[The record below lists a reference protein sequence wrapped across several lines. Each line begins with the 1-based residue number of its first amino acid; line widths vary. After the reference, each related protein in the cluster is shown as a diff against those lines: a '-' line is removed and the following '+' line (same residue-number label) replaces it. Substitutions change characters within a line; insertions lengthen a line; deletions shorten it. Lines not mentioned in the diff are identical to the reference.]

1 MWEWC
6 CVHYYRTINSLT
18 TMRRIILL
26 FCLLAVAC
34 KKDDHTLVVT
44 AKPTMLQYIG
54 NDPQLTLFKA
64 ALQHAG
70 LFNDTTFANGA
81 PYTIFAPLDSALKA
95 AGLTA
100 DSISKYDPAALAFV
114 LKYHIA
120 FGNLGSSTLIGFYT
134 QEVITLNPTYRP
146 TLSKNFFGI
155 FVNGIPVTKADIVLG
170 DGVIHKIGRVA
181 FPPVGNLMQ
190 ELDHQPDLTM
200 FATAIRILQL
210 DTMLVK
216 HNPVPVNPYV
226 PPVVIPT
233 VTILAPD
240 DNAFRE
246 YGFADTT
253 AIKNTDPVALK
264 RFILYYFKQGSNFTS
279 VLLGGA
285 QFGAAV
291 YDANNYGQKIFVVE
305 SDGVTITAAGNVAA
319 PHIIRPDIVA
329 TNGVIQVVD
338 QVIIP

>member
-1 MWEWC
+1 
-6 CVHYYRTINSLT
+6 
-18 TMRRIILL
+18 MRRIILL
-26 FCLLAVAC
+26 FCLLVAC
-34 KKDDHTLVVT
+34 KKEDHTLVVT

-64 ALQHAG
+64 AMQRAG
-70 LFNDTTFANGA
+70 LFNDSTFANGA
-81 PYTIFAPLDSALKA
+81 PYTIFAPVDSAFKT

-100 DSISKYDPAALAFV
+100 DSISKYDPAALALI

-134 QEVITLNPTYRP
+134 QELITLNPVYRP

-155 FVNGIPVTKADIVLG
+155 FVNGIPIIKADIVLG
-170 DGVIHKIGRVA
+170 DGVIHKTGRIA

-190 ELDHQPDLTM
+190 EITHQPDLTL
-200 FATAIRILQL
+200 FATAIRTLKL
-210 DTMLVK
+210 DTFLVK
-216 HNPVPVNPYV
+216 SPPVPINPYV
-226 PPVVIPT
+226 PPIGIPT
-233 VTILAPD
+233 VTVMAPD

-253 AIKNTDPVALK
+253 AIKNTDPVLLK
-264 RFILYYFKQGSNFTS
+264 QFIFYYFKLGNNFTS

-291 YDANNYGQKIFVVE
+291 YDANNYGTRRFVVE
-305 SDGVTITAAGNVAA
+305 SDGFTITASGNVAA
-319 PHIIRPDIVA
+319 PHIIRPDILA

>member
-1 MWEWC
+1 MK
-6 CVHYYRTINSLT
+6 
-18 TMRRIILL
+18 RIILL
-26 FCLLAVAC
+26 FCLLVAC

-44 AKPTMLQYIG
+44 ARPTTLQYIG

-70 LFNDTTFANGA
+70 MFNDTTFSNGG
-81 PYTIFAPLDSALKA
+81 PYTTFAPSDSAFKA

-100 DSISKYDPAALAFV
+100 DSISKYDPAALALI

-120 FGNLGSSTLIGFYT
+120 FGNLGSSALIGFYT
-134 QEVITLNPTYRP
+134 QELIALNPTYRP

-155 FVNGIPVTKADIVLG
+155 FLNGIPVIKSDIILG
-170 DGVIHKIGRVA
+170 DGVMHKLGRVA

-190 ELDHQPDLTM
+190 EITHQPDLNL
-200 FATAIRILQL
+200 FATALRVLQL

-216 HNPVPVNPYV
+216 DNPIPVNPYA

-233 VTILAPD
+233 VTVMAPD

-253 AIKNTDPVALK
+253 AIKKADPALLK
-264 RFILYYFKQGSNFTS
+264 RFIMYYFKQGNNFTA

-291 YDANNYGQKIFVVE
+291 YDANNYGYRIFVVE
-305 SDGVTITAAGNVAA
+305 SDGFTITASGNVVT
-319 PHIIRPDIVA
+319 PHIIRPDILA